1 MDSTLSV
8 TRGKRI
14 ARPALCFA
22 IFDSSHPL
30 FTNRYSFFRP
40 IKDESLSRACLPQDL
55 NPGPSAPRD
64 ARGVRPNPFGHTD
77 RFQPIKVGL
86 KCGPYIHFRFS
97 WEMINGAQTNVSNS
111 VKLVSKVK

>member
-1 MDSTLSV
+1 MWMDSTLSV
-8 TRGKRI
+8 TRGKRV
-14 ARPALCFA
+14 ARPAVYFA

-30 FTNRYSFFRP
+30 FTNRYSFFQP

-77 RFQPIKVGL
+77 RLDKTCSQGIYPGRVPM
-86 KCGPYIHFRFS
+86 CG
-97 WEMINGAQTNVSNS
+97 
-111 VKLVSKVK
+111 